1 LSSFPQKRESSKIN
15 PAAVGLTAVETFYE
29 TSNHMRDNKSE
40 GVSTEQ
46 LRTLAE
52 NLVLKHLKEGSKTRE
67 IRGLF
72 YKIVKPG

>member
-1 LSSFPQKRESSKIN
+1 
-15 PAAVGLTAVETFYE
+15 
-29 TSNHMRDNKSE
+29 MRDNKSE

-72 YKIVKPG
+72 YKIVKQG